1 MSPKMSAQVSIGSPE
16 IRTRFPDLHP
26 SFTGQEA
33 NVEANRCL
41 FCADA
46 PCAAACPTHID
57 VPRFIKKISSGN
69 LRGSAITILDANILG
84 ASCSRVC
91 PVDVLCEGACVMHRF
106 NREPIEIGRLQ
117 RFAMDAFHAAGADL
131 PPLSTAL
138 KPVRVACIGA
148 GPASLSCAAELARRG
163 HSVTVFEGRS
173 FAGGLNTHGVAE
185 YKLQTPESLRE
196 VDFIRSLGVEIR
208 CTQQIDSAHL
218 KQIASEYDAVFLGL
232 GLGRMDPLGIPGEGL
247 SGVVDAL
254 RLIAN
259 YKTEHTIQIP
269 PRVAVIGAGNTSI
282 DAANAAM
289 RLGAERAV
297 IVYRRSH
304 KEMPAFAFEYKHA
317 KQEGVDFC
325 WSSKPVRIVGKNG
338 KVAGLDCVRVKPNL
352 ETIAGSDFT
361 IACDMVVPAIG
372 QSRSLT
378 LAASVSGIDT
388 SKGLIAVDR
397 ATGRTGNARF
407 YAGGDI
413 VNGGREVVDAA
424 ADGKRAALA
433 IIEASNTGEAANA

>member
-1 MSPKMSAQVSIGSPE
+1 
-16 IRTRFPDLHP
+16 
-26 SFTGQEA
+26 
-33 NVEANRCL
+33 
-41 FCADA
+41 
-46 PCAAACPTHID
+46 
-57 VPRFIKKISSGN
+57 
-69 LRGSAITILDANILG
+69 
-84 ASCSRVC
+84 
-91 PVDVLCEGACVMHRF
+91 
-106 NREPIEIGRLQ
+106 
-117 RFAMDAFHAAGADL
+117 
-131 PPLSTAL
+131 
-138 KPVRVACIGA
+138 
-148 GPASLSCAAELARRG
+148 
-163 HSVTVFEGRS
+163 
-173 FAGGLNTHGVAE
+173 
-185 YKLQTPESLRE
+185 
-196 VDFIRSLGVEIR
+196 
-208 CTQQIDSAHL
+208 
-218 KQIASEYDAVFLGL
+218 
-232 GLGRMDPLGIPGEGL
+232 
-247 SGVVDAL
+247 
-254 RLIAN
+254 
-259 YKTEHTIQIP
+259 
-269 PRVAVIGAGNTSI
+269 
-282 DAANAAM
+282 
-289 RLGAERAV
+289 
-297 IVYRRSH
+297 
-304 KEMPAFAFEYKHA
+304 MPAFAFEYRHA

>member
-1 MSPKMSAQVSIGSPE
+1 MTGHPE
-16 IRTRFPDLHP
+16 IQSRFPDLHP
-26 SFTGQEA
+26 AFTSQEA
-33 NVEANRCL
+33 TVEANRCL

-46 PCAAACPTHID
+46 PCTAACPTHID

-131 PPLSTAL
+131 PPLETAT
-138 KPVRVACIGA
+138 KPIKVACIGA

-163 HSVTVFEGRS
+163 HKVTVFESRS

-196 VDFIRSLGVEIR
+196 VDFIRGLGVEIR
-208 CTQQIDSAHL
+208 CSEPIDTAHL
-218 KQIASEYDAVFLGL
+218 KQISAEFDAVFLGL
-232 GLGRMDPLGIPGEGL
+232 GLGRMEPLGIPGEGL

-254 RLIAN
+254 RLIAD
-259 YKTEHTIQIP
+259 YKTAQTIKVP
-269 PRVAVIGAGNTSI
+269 ARVAVIGAGNTAI
-282 DAANAAM
+282 DAANASM
-289 RLGAERAV
+289 RLGAERAI
-297 IVYRRSH
+297 IVYRRTQ
-304 KEMPAFAFEYKHA
+304 KEMPAFGFEYEHA

-325 WSSKPVRIVGKNG
+325 WSSKPIRIVGKNG

-372 QSRSLT
+372 QSRALA
-378 LAASVSGIDT
+378 LAASVQDIDT

-397 ATGRTGNARF
+397 ATGRTGNPRF

-424 ADGKRAALA
+424 ADGKRAALG
-433 IIEASNTGEAANA
+433 IIEASNACEAANA